1 MKNIFTREEKPQN
14 TIFKTSL
21 DGSDVSPLN
30 PQGESSSRAQLSTFR
45 TESMTVFFWQVSHDP
60 TNLLRDSR
68 L

>member
-21 DGSDVSPLN
+21 DGSEVSPLN

-45 TESMTVFFWQVSHDP
+45 TESMTVFF
-60 TNLLRDSR
+60 
-68 L
+68 